1 MYSEHRPVPQNHSP
15 SSRSAGMNGGG
26 LSKKNSGY
34 PIFYMRARRLGL
46 PRAESLLVKPGSH
59 RIFEC
64 GTRPKHETTEIIRES
79 DILIRRCRIDHLLD
93 SCAKS
98 QAIEILTSS
107 ITSINAE
114 SIRKCVFSNGTRSG
128 FHTWGLVMRVGQESL
143 VLSTVVFRVHRRLGL
158 VEVSLIASREKYRS
172 SGLGSILL
180 SKLISIW
187 REEGLEYVV
196 TFADLNAI
204 RFFEAIG
211 FTSSIPFPR
220 RLYEPW
226 IDKYSHS
233 LFMCLHLHAHASV
246 VQEVFALEPVEIL
259 VAIDYVG
266 NRHRETWVRGYSV
279 ASNPNRMTV
288 EYSFMLRNH
297 RECLAID
304 SIRVRE
310 PVE

>member
-1 MYSEHRPVPQNHSP
+1 M
-15 SSRSAGMNGGG
+15 
-26 LSKKNSGY
+26 
-34 PIFYMRARRLGL
+34 
-46 PRAESLLVKPGSH
+46 LVKPRSN
-59 RIFEC
+59 IIAEC
-64 GTRPKHETTEIIRES
+64 CTRPRKETPEFIREN

-93 SCAKS
+93 SCTKS

-107 ITSINAE
+107 ITSINPDC
-114 SIRKCVFSNGTRSG
+114 IRKCVFSNGTRSG
-128 FHTWGLVMRVGQESL
+128 FHTWGLVIRAGQESL

-158 VEVSLIASREKYRS
+158 VEVSLIASRQEYRS

-187 REEGLEYVV
+187 RDDGLEYVV

-220 RLYEPW
+220 RLYDPW

-233 LFMCLHLHAHASV
+233 LFICLHLHGHSAA
-246 VQEVFALEPVEIL
+246 VQEVCALEPVEIL

-266 NRHRETWVRGYSV
+266 NRHHETWVKGFSV

-297 RECLAID
+297 RESLAID